1 MGGGGARVRARW
13 REGPLVAAR
22 DPDVA
27 GPAPVS
33 LRLPRAG
40 GAPAA
45 APCPA
50 LPRLASV
57 PPPRARRCFC
67 VVGVTSAW
75 AVASPPEA
83 LRSARRPW
91 RRCPGRPGAR
101 LGLGLASPLL
111 SSLSAKD
118 WAPGPGPARGRCRAG
133 SRPCCCPASTC
144 WRGLPALALP
154 GPGVAGVAL

>member
-50 LPRLASV
+50 LPRLGAAAEGSPV
-57 PPPRARRCFC
+57 LLRRRCDIGLGR
-67 VVGVTSAW
+67 GVTS
-75 AVASPPEA
+75 
-83 LRSARRPW
+83 
-91 RRCPGRPGAR
+91 
-101 LGLGLASPLL
+101 
-111 SSLSAKD
+111 
-118 WAPGPGPARGRCRAG
+118 
-133 SRPCCCPASTC
+133 
-144 WRGLPALALP
+144 
-154 GPGVAGVAL
+154 

>member
-50 LPRLASV
+50 LPRLAS
-57 PPPRARRCFC
+57 PRCRR
-67 VVGVTSAW
+67 
-75 AVASPPEA
+75 
-83 LRSARRPW
+83 R
-91 RRCPGRPGAR
+91 
-101 LGLGLASPLL
+101 GLAGASA
-111 SSLSAKD
+111 SS
-118 WAPGPGPARGRCRAG
+118 
-133 SRPCCCPASTC
+133 
-144 WRGLPALALP
+144 
-154 GPGVAGVAL
+154 V